1 MDSSAWLKYGNVS
14 PRDEALYCYLQDR
27 NMLFGPEEKCPHC
40 HEKRKTV
47 DHLATQCDR
56 MLAHDYMQR
65 HNEALRCIHLQICNK
80 YGLTKNK
87 KIRNHSVQEC
97 IANNRV
103 EIRVDT
109 RIPTGIQV
117 KYNKPDIFIYD
128 KMRNEIVIVEVGITS
143 FDNLHTVETE
153 KKHKYDLLANQA
165 VYKENNTI
173 DVGRDSNKLPWGILQ
188 GTGT

>member
-1 MDSSAWLKYGNVS
+1 MNL
-14 PRDEALYCYLQDR
+14 LHI
-27 NMLFGPEEKCPHC
+27 F
-40 HEKRKTV
+40 
-47 DHLATQCDR
+47 
-56 MLAHDYMQR
+56 
-65 HNEALRCIHLQICNK
+65 NEVLRCIHLQICNK

-153 KKHKYDLLANQA
+153 KKHKYDLLANHCGA
-165 VYKENNTI
+165 VYKAKTRIIPYVMTWDGIVTSYHGGYCKELGLDRRVEAYIQSRVHKMTFESI
-173 DVGRDSNKLPWGILQ
+173 SLEYRRRPVDESQGILEESLIPRVELM
-188 GTGT
+188 TV